1 VSDSGTPAITSVMV
15 GPELR
20 MVVQLGKIPS
30 LVPGMTLAP
39 RAAATT
45 TMQMAKENDDEHSI
59 TIERDSKRAE

>member
-1 VSDSGTPAITSVMV
+1 MV